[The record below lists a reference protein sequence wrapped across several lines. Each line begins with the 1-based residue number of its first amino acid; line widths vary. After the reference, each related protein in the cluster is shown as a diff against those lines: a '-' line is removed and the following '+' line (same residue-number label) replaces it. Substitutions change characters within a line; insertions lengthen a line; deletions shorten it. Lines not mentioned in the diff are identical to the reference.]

1 MVVEIVDDVVAV
13 EKLDVDHHHHQVDNV
28 VPNYQF
34 LQSYDPLLLL
44 PLPHP
49 HHNHKD
55 KKKENIHQ
63 KIHHVL
69 VPFQVSHQNYNF

>member
-1 MVVEIVDDVVAV
+1 MVEVDGGVGVVVAMTMTPV
-13 EKLDVDHHHHQVDNV
+13 EERLDDDRVDNV

-34 LQSYDPLLLL
+34 LQSYDPLPLLL
-44 PLPHP
+44 PRP

-55 KKKENIHQ
+55 KVNVHQ

-69 VPFQVSHQNYNF
+69 VPFQV

>member
-1 MVVEIVDDVVAV
+1 MVEVDGGVGVVVAMTMTPV
-13 EKLDVDHHHHQVDNV
+13 EERLDDDRVDNV

-34 LQSYDPLLLL
+34 LQSYDPLPLL
-44 PLPHP
+44 PRP

-55 KKKENIHQ
+55 KKVNVHQ

-69 VPFQVSHQNYNF
+69 VPFQV